1 MGIKP
6 PDEYMVTTVLVVLR
20 RVATPAITLWMATT
34 ATWLILALAGT
45 EHATA
50 LALVLPPL
58 SLQLALHIHATRA
71 TGRGWGAAA
80 MAVGAGTV
88 FVLNAVVGGIRPD
101 LVADGGFPLAGSAM
115 VLVALGP
122 LHGNARIGMRNCGIG
137 LVLALAAELGARAVV
152 GLDARVSIE
161 PIAVAAV
168 LFASLLS
175 IYLRRRD
182 QRRRLRAELVLAE
195 RTQAAL
201 EARVAEERATA
212 LIHDTL
218 LGDLAAL
225 AAWDGRLSQE
235 QRHGL
240 RLDSTRIAESIT
252 RHGAGRRPSAPVTD
266 APVEPVDDSVAA
278 NGAEHDRGT
287 PSQSRA
293 SASGA
298 ECREA
303 AEERFR
309 NVVREAQWDGVTV
322 SITGEPGALAE
333 VSAEARDSV
342 LLAMQA
348 ALANVRKHA
357 GTDAADVSVS
367 SDGESL
373 LVMVTDAGRGFDPDE
388 VAPDRL
394 GLRTS
399 IEQRLE
405 HTGGSASVWS
415 SPGVGTS
422 VLMRVPTA
430 RRSAL
435 AAAEQSDGSD
445 AGSIRESGRPHAD

>member
-1 MGIKP
+1 
-6 PDEYMVTTVLVVLR
+6 MVTTVLVVLR
-20 RVATPAITLWMATT
+20 RVTTPAITLWMATT
-34 ATWLILALAGT
+34 ATWLILAFAGT
-45 EHATA
+45 EQASA

-58 SLQLALHIHATRA
+58 ALQLALHVRATRA
-71 TGRGWGAAA
+71 TGWWWGALA
-80 MAVGAGTV
+80 MAVGTGTV
-88 FVLNAVVGGIRPD
+88 FTLNAVVGDIRPD
-101 LVADGGFPLAGSAM
+101 LVVEGGFPLAGPAM

-122 LHGNARIGMRNCGIG
+122 LHGSARIGMRHCGVG
-137 LVLALAAELGARAVV
+137 LVLALAAELGARALI
-152 GLDARVSIE
+152 GLDLRVSIE
-161 PIAVAAV
+161 PIAVAAL

-182 QRRRLRAELVLAE
+182 QRRRLRAELVIAE
-195 RTQAAL
+195 RTQADL
-201 EARVAEERATA
+201 DARVAEERATA

-225 AAWDGRLSQE
+225 AAWDGRLSQD

-240 RLDSTRIAESIT
+240 RLDSARISQAIT
-252 RHGAGRRPSAPVTD
+252 RQGSWRRSSDPLVD
-266 APVEPVDDSVAA
+266 APLEPSDVTV
-278 NGAEHDRGT
+278 GAECADRDRG
-287 PSQSRA
+287 PRSRPQPT
-293 SASGA
+293 ASGA
-298 ECREA
+298 ERREA
-303 AEERFR
+303 AEECFR
-309 NVVREAQWDGVTV
+309 TVVREAQWDGVAV
-322 SITGEPGALAE
+322 SITGDPGALAE
-333 VSAEARDSV
+333 VSVGARDSV
-342 LLAMQA
+342 LLAMRA

-405 HTGGSASVWS
+405 HAGGSASVWS

-422 VLMRVPTA
+422 VLMRVPTT

-435 AAAEQSDGSD
+435 EPADPSNRPADGSVD
-445 AGSIRESGRPHAD
+445 ESGRPHAD